1 MASVL
6 SVRRESSLQTS
17 PIQAERL
24 RGKRYRWRRG
34 EDEARHLSDSRAMT
48 APLGDDADYAGRER
62 LLIVDDEHTLARLWV
77 SLLETLGYQ
86 SVACFSAA
94 EALTAFRNAPAAFD
108 LVITDLIMP
117 DMTGVAL
124 ARELLRIR
132 PDLPIILC
140 TGFSNSMTQEE
151 VKVIGIRAYL
161 EKPLGRRDLARAIR
175 SVLD

>member
-1 MASVL
+1 
-6 SVRRESSLQTS
+6 
-17 PIQAERL
+17 
-24 RGKRYRWRRG
+24 
-34 EDEARHLSDSRAMT
+34 MT
-48 APLGDDADYAGRER
+48 ALLAGDADYAGRER
-62 LLIVDDEHTLARLWV
+62 LLIVDDERTLARLWV

-108 LVITDLIMP
+108 LVITDLVMP
-117 DMTGVAL
+117 DMTGVGL

-140 TGFSNSMTQEE
+140 TGFSSTMTEE
-151 VKVIGIRAYL
+151 ETKAIGIRAYL

-175 SVLD
+175 NLFD